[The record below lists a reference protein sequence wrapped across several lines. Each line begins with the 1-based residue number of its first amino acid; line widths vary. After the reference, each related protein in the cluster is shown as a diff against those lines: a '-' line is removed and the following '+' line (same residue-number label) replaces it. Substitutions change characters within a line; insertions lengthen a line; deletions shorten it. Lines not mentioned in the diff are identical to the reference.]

1 LVKALFWTLAS
12 RLSIQFFSF
21 LRVVILAR
29 ILTPYDFGISAS
41 TFIAYQL
48 LEMLTFTG
56 FTTALTAYKGEFRE
70 GYPTLFWTS
79 LLRGIILFFLL
90 FLFSDSIGAF
100 FKDSN
105 VSFAIKVVA
114 ISFIPSSITNPI
126 FIVEANRFFRFEK
139 IFILEFSEALIN
151 TVFAIFLGLYFR
163 DFRAM
168 IYSFLIGAFAKMFI
182 SYILRP
188 YIPSLSF
195 SFLWLKRMLS
205 FGIWVNLTFVLN
217 FLLRYADRTLVGK
230 FSGQHSL
237 GIYSNA
243 QNLAFLVAPQLSSM
257 ISRVLF
263 PYFVVS
269 DVGET
274 EKAFL
279 SYMRASL
286 FVGLL
291 FFAPMFFW
299 SDGVI
304 RIALGEKWMDAVE
317 ILKPLSIASILS
329 IISNTISPLSQ
340 GKGKPNLDVYRL
352 AVIPLV
358 FLLLSLLNPRNPIW
372 VSWCLSFGY
381 LASIP
386 VWYLGISSLG
396 IRPSRIFLS
405 LIPLISS
412 AFLPFL
418 FPEGILRVLVSIF
431 SYTLTE
437 ILLFRG
443 MGIFEVFRLK
453 IPNPKLP

>member
-1 LVKALFWTLAS
+1 MVGALFWTLAS

-56 FTTALTAYKGEFRE
+56 FTTALTAYKGNFKE
-70 GYPTLFWTS
+70 GYPTIFWTS
-79 LLRGIILFFLL
+79 LFRGVILFFIL
-90 FLFSDSIGAF
+90 FTFSDSIGEF
-100 FKDSN
+100 FKDGN
-105 VSFAIKVVA
+105 VSFAVKVIA
-114 ISFIPSSITNPI
+114 LSFIPSSITNPV
-126 FIVEANRFFRFEK
+126 FIVEANRFFKFEK

-151 TVFAIFLGLYFR
+151 TVFAVLMGLYFK

-188 YIPSLSF
+188 YFPELSF
-195 SFLWLKRMLS
+195 SFAWFKRMLS

-230 FSGQHSL
+230 FSGQYLL

-263 PYFVVS
+263 PFFVVS
-269 DVGET
+269 SVDET
-274 EKAFL
+274 ERAFL

-286 FVGLL
+286 LVGLT

-299 SDGVI
+299 SEGVI
-304 RIALGEKWMDAVE
+304 RLILGEKWMEAAE
-317 ILKPLSIASILS
+317 LLKPLSLASIIS

-352 AVIPLV
+352 AIIPLV
-358 FLLLSLLNPRNPIW
+358 FLSLSLLNPKSPLWI
-372 VSWCLSFGY
+372 SWCLNFGY
-381 LASIP
+381 LSSLPI
-386 VWYLGISSLG
+386 WYFGVSSLG
-396 IRPSRIFLS
+396 IRSHRILLS
-405 LIPLISS
+405 LFPLIFSI
-412 AFLPFL
+412 FLPFL
-418 FPEGILRVLVSIF
+418 FPEGIIRILASIF
-431 SYTLTE
+431 SF
-437 ILLFRG
+437 LLSEFLIFKNI
-443 MGIFEVFRLK
+443 GIFEVFKLK
-453 IPNPKLP
+453 IPNPQLP